1 MVIKLINP
9 FKTRSYKKTANIKQE
24 LNAKK
29 KKKKTRISLYCG
41 LIEDKLIDTINMQ
54 EPSIADNIVIAHV
67 ENELS
72 KLIKFLNQG
81 KY

>member
-1 MVIKLINP
+1 MTATIN
-9 FKTRSYKKTANIKQE
+9 QE
-24 LNAKK
+24 LNAQAFDE
-29 KKKKTRISLYCG
+29 KTNISLYYD
-41 LIEDKLIDTINMQ
+41 LIQDKLIDTINMQ
-54 EPSIADNIVIAHV
+54 EPSIADKVVIAHI

>member
-1 MVIKLINP
+1 MTATIN
-9 FKTRSYKKTANIKQE
+9 QE
-24 LNAKK
+24 LNAQAFDE
-29 KKKKTRISLYCG
+29 KTNISLYCG
-41 LIEDKLIDTINMQ
+41 LIQDKFIDIINMQ
-54 EPSIADNIVIAHV
+54 EPSIADKVVIAHV

>member
-1 MVIKLINP
+1 MTVTIN
-9 FKTRSYKKTANIKQE
+9 KE
-24 LNAKK
+24 LNAQAFDE
-29 KKKKTRISLYCG
+29 KTNISLYYG
-41 LIEDKLIDTINMQ
+41 LIQDKLIDTINMQ
-54 EPSIADNIVIAHV
+54 EPSIADNIVIAHI

>member
-1 MVIKLINP
+1 MPKHWM
-9 FKTRSYKKTANIKQE
+9 KKTN
-24 LNAKK
+24 
-29 KKKKTRISLYCG
+29 ISLYYG
-41 LIEDKLIDTINMQ
+41 LIQDKLIDTINMQ
-54 EPSIADNIVIAHV
+54 EPSIANKVVIAHV

>member
-1 MVIKLINP
+1 MTATIN
-9 FKTRSYKKTANIKQE
+9 QE
-24 LNAKK
+24 LNAQAFDE
-29 KKKKTRISLYCG
+29 KTNISLYYG
-41 LIEDKLIDTINMQ
+41 LIQDKLIDTINMQ
-54 EPSIADNIVIAHV
+54 EPSIADKVVIAHV

>member
-1 MVIKLINP
+1 MTATIN
-9 FKTRSYKKTANIKQE
+9 QE
-24 LNAKK
+24 LNAQAFDE
-29 KKKKTRISLYCG
+29 KTNISLYYG
-41 LIEDKLIDTINMQ
+41 LIQDKLIDKINMQ
-54 EPSIADNIVIAHV
+54 EPSIADKVVIAHI

>member
-1 MVIKLINP
+1 MTATIN
-9 FKTRSYKKTANIKQE
+9 QE
-24 LNAKK
+24 LNAQAFDE
-29 KKKKTRISLYCG
+29 KTNISLYYG
-41 LIEDKLIDTINMQ
+41 LIQDKLIDTINMQ
-54 EPSIADNIVIAHV
+54 EPSIADKVVIAHI

>member
-1 MVIKLINP
+1 MTVIIN
-9 FKTRSYKKTANIKQE
+9 QE
-24 LNAKK
+24 LNAQAFDE
-29 KKKKTRISLYCG
+29 KTRISLYCG
-41 LIEDKLIDTINMQ
+41 LIQDKLIDTINMQ
-54 EPSIADNIVIAHV
+54 EPSIADKVVIAHI

>member
-1 MVIKLINP
+1 MTATIN
-9 FKTRSYKKTANIKQE
+9 QE
-24 LNAKK
+24 LNTQAFDE
-29 KKKKTRISLYCG
+29 KTNISLYYG
-41 LIEDKLIDTINMQ
+41 LIQDKLIDTINMQ
-54 EPSIADNIVIAHV
+54 EPSIADKVVIAHI

>member
-1 MVIKLINP
+1 MTAIIN
-9 FKTRSYKKTANIKQE
+9 QE
-24 LNAKK
+24 LNAQAFDE
-29 KKKKTRISLYCG
+29 KTNISLYYG
-41 LIEDKLIDTINMQ
+41 LIQDKLIDTINMQ
-54 EPSIADNIVIAHV
+54 EPSIADKVVIAHI